1 MGQKVTYTCDVCGKL
16 IETEHQLLYMVTMKV
31 HSVETVDDGGVGTIK
46 LTHTYHIHNDFSNH
60 CMGKIW
66 ALLMT
71 LKGG

>member
-1 MGQKVTYTCDVCGKL
+1 MGREVTYTCDVCGKL

-31 HSVETVDDGGVGTIK
+31 HSVETVDDGGVGTMK

-66 ALLMT
+66 ALL
-71 LKGG
+71 KGG